1 MMDGFFSQ
9 AGMLIVNTLF
19 GMYIL
24 AVLVRF
30 LLQRVRADFY
40 NPLAQFLV
48 AVTNPPLLPLR
59 RLIPGLW
66 GIDWASVVLLVALAA
81 IEQALIALLRGYRVT
96 ALMLAV
102 LSLSQIVDLTLYVFL
117 FTILARAILSWV
129 APYPRSPVMHLLIS
143 LTEPLLRPARRI
155 IPPIGGL
162 DLSPV
167 VVLILLELAVMFVDH
182 LALSIVQLAFGSA
195 SAWLNA

>member
-1 MMDGFFSQ
+1 MGGFLSQ
-9 AGMLIVNTLF
+9 AGLLLVNTLF

-48 AVTNPPLLPLR
+48 TVTNPPLLPLR
-59 RLIPGLW
+59 RMIPGLF
-66 GIDWASVVLLVALAA
+66 GIDWASVVLLFALEV
-81 IEQALIALLRGYRVT
+81 IEQYLIALLRGYHLT
-96 ALMLAV
+96 APMLAV
-102 LSLSQIVDLTLYVFL
+102 LSLSPLADLTLYVFL
-117 FTILARAILSWV
+117 FAILARVILSWIV
-129 APYPRSPVMHLLIS
+129 PYQRDPIMQLLVS

-167 VVLILLELAVMFVDH
+167 VVMIVLELAVMLVDQVAMSIAQV
-182 LALSIVQLAFGSA
+182 ALVSA
-195 SAWLNA
+195 PAWWGT

>member
-9 AGMLIVNTLF
+9 AGLLLVNTLF

-40 NPLAQFLV
+40 NPLARFLV
-48 AVTNPPLLPLR
+48 TVTNPPLLPLR
-59 RLIPGLW
+59 RLIPGFL
-66 GIDWASVVLLVALAA
+66 GIDWASIVLLLLLEAL
-81 IEQALIALLRGYRVT
+81 EQYLIALLRGYPLT
-96 ALMLAV
+96 ALVLMV
-102 LSLSQIVDLTLYVFL
+102 LSLSQIADLTLYVFL
-117 FTILARAILSWV
+117 FAILVRAILSWV
-129 APYPRSPVMHLLIS
+129 APYPRSPAMHLLVS
-143 LTEPLLRPARRI
+143 LTEPLLRPARRL

-167 VVLILLELAVMFVDH
+167 AVLILLELAVMLVDH
-182 LALSIVQLAFGSA
+182 IALGIAQMALISAHPWLAA
-195 SAWLNA
+195 